1 MIPLQGRSFWESSP
15 PMGPPENLTRPGKR
29 QAAGGQKRLARRAR
43 TRRCLLKGCEQRFRP
58 RHARQRYCSEGCR
71 KAARQWSRWKDQQ
84 RYRKT
89 AAGRQ
94 KRNGQS
100 RRYRERVKSRKPPEP
115 EVVDGPARVITTE
128 HFFRLLLRPAGLL
141 RGLRAE
147 AAKSL
152 AAFLFARM
160 PARAGA
166 GRAAGAAVETG
177 ADLIRTY

>member
-15 PMGPPENLTRPGKR
+15 PMGPPENLTNPRKNRATGRRK
-29 QAAGGQKRLARRAR
+29 RRAR
-43 TRRCLLKGCEQRFRP
+43 RPRMRLCLLKGCEHRFRP
-58 RHARQRYCSEGCR
+58 RQARQRYCSEPCR
-71 KAARQWSRWKDQQ
+71 KAARKWSRWKDQQ

-100 RRYRERVKSRKPPEP
+100 RRYRERVKSRKTPEP
-115 EVVDGPARVITTE
+115 ESVDGPARVITPE
-128 HFFRLLLRPAGLL
+128 YFFRAHLRPAGV
-141 RGLRAE
+141 LRALRTR

-152 AAFLFARM
+152 AALLFARL
-160 PARAGA
+160 PAGAGA
-166 GRAAGAAVETG
+166 GRAAGAALETG